1 MVAMKDSP
9 LAGAMLGMN
18 LLKVKTFAFALSA
31 AIASLAGALDAGK
44 VPPDRY
50 GLDSSLPI
58 LLLAVVGGISS
69 IGGAFF
75 GGVMLGT
82 NSVMATAIPSLAN
95 IAKVTPGFIGM
106 TLGRNLNGVSAQIG
120 DGFRPVV
127 EHRQSVV
134 VALIGPAVFWLLA
147 TFDVITNWQFFGL
160 LFMWALGTIGL
171 LPAILGDDTKLRNA
185 LLPLSTLGLI
195 IGFTLTTINLPTG
208 GRMLCLIV
216 AATIVVQLAQKKMAQ
231 EPTTASTAAESPD
244 LAGLTTPFSA
254 RELQEVDDAIG
265 VVP

>member
-1 MVAMKDSP
+1 
-9 LAGAMLGMN
+9 
-18 LLKVKTFAFALSA
+18 
-31 AIASLAGALDAGK
+31 
-44 VPPDRY
+44 
-50 GLDSSLPI
+50 
-58 LLLAVVGGISS
+58 
-69 IGGAFF
+69 
-75 GGVMLGT
+75 MLGT

-134 VALIGPAVFWLLA
+134 VALIGPAVFWLIA

-216 AATIVVQLAQKKMAQ
+216 AATIVVQLAQKKMAE